1 MLMKTTDSTP
11 AAENFKG
18 RGPLDAFL
26 NLLSLI
32 TLSWLWIATINVAQQ
47 IIDKF
52 LSKPTINMYLS
63 GGYSQTGLKF
73 GIASMIIIAPV
84 FFVVINILHQQY
96 KKNSLNHKS
105 GIHRW
110 LTYLMIL
117 ASSLVILGG
126 LISLI
131 YNLLNGAYTAA
142 IMLKV
147 LVILISA
154 ILVFTFYFFDLRRQ
168 DYKKKKKLSII
179 FFSVSIAAIVAIIIG
194 GLLIVDSPQITKMK
208 QFDQRRVEDL
218 SSINYYIL
226 AQYANTS
233 KLPAALE
240 EINIKAADPETKQP
254 YEYNTDGEKSF
265 QLCATFSL
273 AAEFDDN
280 EMRLVQ
286 VDEWFNHGA
295 GRQCFTRDVTSIIN
309 PKDGAQI
316 REQAAPNP
324 LYK

>member
-1 MLMKTTDSTP
+1 MKTTDSTP

-32 TLSWLWIATINVAQQ
+32 TLSWLWIATIQVAQQ

-63 GGYSQTGLKF
+63 GGYSQMGLKF

-84 FFVVINILHQQY
+84 FFVVINILHKQY
-96 KKNSLNHKS
+96 KKNKLNHKS

-117 ASSLVILGG
+117 ISSLVILGG

-131 YNLLNGAYTAA
+131 YNLLNGAYTIA
-142 IMLKV
+142 IILKI
-147 LVILISA
+147 LVTLISSA
-154 ILVFTFYFFDLRRQ
+154 LVFTFYFFDLRRQ
-168 DYKKKKKLSII
+168 DYKEKSKLSVI
-179 FFSVSIAAIVAIIIG
+179 FFAISVVAVVAIIIG
-194 GLLIVDSPQITKMK
+194 GLFIVDSPQVTKMK
-208 QFDQRRVEDL
+208 QLDQLRVEDL
-218 SSINYYIL
+218 SSINYYLL
-226 AQYANTS
+226 AQYSNTS
-233 KLPAALE
+233 KLPASLE
-240 EINIKAADPETKQP
+240 EINIKAVDPETKQP
-254 YEYNTDGEKSF
+254 YEYSTDGKKSY

-273 AAEFDDN
+273 VAEF
-280 EMRLVQ
+280 EESVAQPVQ
-286 VDEWFNHGA
+286 VDEWVNHDA

-309 PKDGAQI
+309 LKDSERLMAP
-316 REQAAPNP
+316 AAANP